1 MSETT
6 FETAEAVRLATALG
20 AACAAADGVPPF
32 NDQALVELRRGERR
46 AIGDATALAV
56 ISDAEHEVELAV
68 HPEQRRRGLGKAL
81 AVRVADELGSFDA
94 WAHGDHP
101 AATVIAERLGM
112 ARVRTLLQLRAPVP
126 APVPAAAEPAAAE
139 PAEAEPATAAAA
151 GSADSAAGGDR
162 LPDGTRPYEPD
173 DASALL
179 ALNASAFAD
188 HPEQGR
194 MTADDLAARMAEP
207 WHDDANLVVA
217 PGEAGL
223 DAFTWVKPEG
233 EVAELYVL
241 GVSPQRQGAG
251 LGRRMLEAT
260 FVRMRA
266 LGATT
271 AHLYVEG
278 DNAPAL
284 ALYRRAGFT
293 QWAID
298 VRWRH
303 VAPE

>member
-1 MSETT
+1 MSTPQI
-6 FETAEAVRLATALG
+6 ETAEAVRLATELG
-20 AACAAADGVPPF
+20 AACAAADGMPPF

-56 ISDAEHEVELAV
+56 ISDAEREVELAV
-68 HPEQRRRGLGKAL
+68 HPEQRGRGLGTAL
-81 AVRVADELGSFDA
+81 ARRIADELGDFDA

-101 AATVIAERLGM
+101 AATAIAERLGM
-112 ARVRTLLQLRAPVP
+112 RRVRTLLQLRAPVP
-126 APVPAAAEPAAAE
+126 AGAD
-139 PAEAEPATAAAA
+139 AA
-151 GSADSAAGGDR
+151 GGGDR

-179 ALNASAFAD
+179 ALNAASFAD

-241 GVSPQRQGAG
+241 GVSPQAQGAG

-278 DNAPAL
+278 DNEPAL

-303 VAPE
+303 AAPAVHATLAE

>member
-1 MSETT
+1 MSPARIEPV
-6 FETAEAVRLATALG
+6 EAVRLATELG
-20 AACAAADGVPPF
+20 AACAQADGMPPF

-56 ISDAEHEVELAV
+56 ISDAGQDGSLPEVELAV
-68 HPEQRRRGLGKAL
+68 HPEQRGHGLGTAL
-81 AVRVADELGSFDA
+81 ARGIADELGAFDA

-101 AATVIAERLGM
+101 AATAIAERLGM
-112 ARVRTLLQLRAPVP
+112 RRVRTLLQLRA
-126 APVPAAAEPAAAE
+126 AVPAAA
-139 PAEAEPATAAAA
+139 TAAA
-151 GSADSAAGGDR
+151 DDC
-162 LPDGTRPYEPD
+162 LPDGTRAYEPD

-179 ALNASAFAD
+179 ALNAEAFAD

-194 MTADDLAARMAEP
+194 MSADDLAARMAEP
-207 WHDDANLVVA
+207 WHHDANLVVA
-217 PGEAGL
+217 PGEGAL

-241 GVSPQRQGAG
+241 GVSPRRQGAG

-303 VAPE
+303 AAHA

>member
-1 MSETT
+1 MSDTGID
-6 FETAEAVRLATALG
+6 TAEAVRLATELG
-20 AACAAADGVPPF
+20 AACTAADGTPPF

-46 AIGDATALAV
+46 AIGDAEALA
-56 ISDAEHEVELAV
+56 IIADGSDGALPEVELAV
-68 HPEQRRRGLGKAL
+68 HPDRRGRGLGAGL
-81 AVRVADELGSFDA
+81 ARRIADELGAFEA
-94 WAHGDHP
+94 WAHGDLP
-101 AATVIAERLGM
+101 AATAIAERLGM

-126 APVPAAAEPAAAE
+126 AA
-139 PAEAEPATAAAA
+139 ATAA
-151 GSADSAAGGDR
+151 DP
-162 LPDGTRPYEPD
+162 LPEGARAFEPA

-179 ALNASAFAD
+179 ALNAAAFAE

-194 MTADDLAARMAEP
+194 MSADDLAARRGEP
-207 WHDDANLVVA
+207 WHDDANLIVL
-217 PGEAGL
+217 PGDEGL
-223 DAFTWVKPEG
+223 DAFTWVKPDG

-241 GVSPQRQGAG
+241 GVSPDRQGAG
-251 LGRRMLEAT
+251 LGRRMLDAT

-266 LGATT
+266 LGAET

-284 ALYRRAGFT
+284 GLYRRAGFA

-303 VAPE
+303 APFTDD

>member
-1 MSETT
+1 MDATRAIEL
-6 FETAEAVRLATALG
+6 AEELG
-20 AACAAADGVPPF
+20 AACIAADGVPPF

-56 ISDAEHEVELAV
+56 VSDAEREVELAV
-68 HPEQRRRGLGKAL
+68 HPEHRGRGLGTAL
-81 AVRVADELGSFDA
+81 AAALADELGAFEA

-101 AATVIAERLGM
+101 AARAIAHRLP
-112 ARVRTLLQLRAPVP
+112 AEPVRTLLQLRAPVP
-126 APVPAAAEPAAAE
+126 AAPASD
-139 PAEAEPATAAAA
+139 
-151 GSADSAAGGDR
+151 GSAQADPQADP
-162 LPDGTRPYEPD
+162 LPDGVRGYEPT

-179 ALNASAFAD
+179 SLNAAAFAA

-207 WHDDANLVVA
+207 WHDDANLLVL
-217 PGEAGL
+217 PGEAGI
-223 DAFTWVKPEG
+223 DGFTWIKPEG
-233 EVAELYVL
+233 DVAELYVL
-241 GVSPQRQGAG
+241 GISPAAQGAG
-251 LGRRMLEAT
+251 LGRRMLDAT

-266 LGATT
+266 LGANT

-284 ALYRRAGFT
+284 ALYRRAGFE

-303 VAPE
+303 APFTQD